1 MLERKIKIQKGKIFD
16 KKEMWEKRICV
27 KCKQIE
33 MKVQKKSSKLFIK
46 KSKTKIKLCQKSY
59 RNTEVY
65 KNMNKEKKTC
75 Y

>member
-1 MLERKIKIQKGKIFD
+1 MLEREIKIQKGKIFD

-27 KCKQIE
+27 KSKQRD